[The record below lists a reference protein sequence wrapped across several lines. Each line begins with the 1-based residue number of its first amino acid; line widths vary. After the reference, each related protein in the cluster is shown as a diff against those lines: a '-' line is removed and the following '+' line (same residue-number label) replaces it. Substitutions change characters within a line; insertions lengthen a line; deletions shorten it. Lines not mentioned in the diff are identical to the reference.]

1 MKLPL
6 AWLREFVDVP
16 DQPATVA
23 DRFGACGFAVEEV
36 TDQVIDLEITANRPD
51 CLGVLG
57 LAREA
62 SAAFDLDLRP
72 PRIDEAVQA
81 VKGQAALNVSVADA
95 GCGRYAL
102 AVVDV
107 RVGPSPDWL
116 AAHLRAAG
124 VRPINNVVDVT
135 NFVMLELGHPLHA
148 FDAARLRGPE
158 IHVRRA
164 RAGETIVTLDGERR
178 TLDDTMLV
186 IADHEQPVAV
196 AGVMGGAESEVSAAT
211 SRIALESAWF
221 LPPAVRATS
230 RKLGLKTEAAARF
243 ERGADLAM
251 PVLALR
257 RALTLLHEIG
267 AGRLVGG
274 VTDIS
279 PRSPEARAVDL
290 RRARLARLLGTT
302 VPDGDV
308 RRILTRLG
316 FGVHDTAE
324 GWRLD
329 VPTFRVDVSREADL
343 IEEVGRHWGF
353 DRITPTLPT
362 LDAWPPP
369 PRSALDRDRTV
380 RRLLCGAGLQEAMT
394 FTFIERASAAP
405 FAPDDQ
411 IMALKNPLSEKFAV
425 LRPSLVPG
433 LLESLIY
440 NRHRQAVDIRLFELG
455 ATFSRTGGERRAVGW
470 VLSGSRGTHW
480 SGDAGPLT
488 LSDAKGVAELLGGA
502 FRVTLTARAVDDC
515 PWLTPGQAAEL
526 TTDAGQVAG
535 WVGRLASTRG
545 IDDPVYAGE
554 LGLDVLTTAS
564 AGPLPID
571 PLPRQPSIVRDI
583 SIVIDERLPA
593 ATVRGTI
600 RSAAP
605 ATLVAV
611 AEFDRYQGT
620 GVPAGQVSL
629 SLRLTFQDAARTLTD
644 AEAHAAV
651 DAIVAALRREHGAV
665 LRGR

>member
-1 MKLPL
+1 
-6 AWLREFVDVP
+6 
-16 DQPATVA
+16 
-23 DRFGACGFAVEEV
+23 
-36 TDQVIDLEITANRPD
+36 
-51 CLGVLG
+51 
-57 LAREA
+57 
-62 SAAFDLDLRP
+62 
-72 PRIDEAVQA
+72 
-81 VKGQAALNVSVADA
+81 
-95 GCGRYAL
+95 
-102 AVVDV
+102 
-107 RVGPSPDWL
+107 
-116 AAHLRAAG
+116 
-124 VRPINNVVDVT
+124 
-135 NFVMLELGHPLHA
+135 
-148 FDAARLRGPE
+148 
-158 IHVRRA
+158 
-164 RAGETIVTLDGERR
+164 
-178 TLDDTMLV
+178 
-186 IADHEQPVAV
+186 VAV

-279 PRSPEARAVDL
+279 PRSPEARAVNL

-329 VPTFRVDVSREADL
+329 VPSFRVDVSREADL

-353 DRITPTLPT
+353 DRITPTLPA

-369 PRSALDRDRTV
+369 PRPALTRDRTV
-380 RRLLCGAGLQEAMT
+380 QRLLGGAGLQEAMT
-394 FTFIERASAAP
+394 FTFIERVSAAP

-411 IMALKNPLSEKFAV
+411 LVALKNPLSEKFAV

-470 VLSGSRGTHW
+470 VLSGSRGAHW

-488 LSDAKGVAELLGGA
+488 LSDAKGVAELLGEA
-502 FRVTLTARAVDDC
+502 FRVTLTARAIDDC

-554 LGLDVLTTAS
+554 LRLDVLTTAS
-564 AGPLPID
+564 SGPLPID

>member
-1 MKLPL
+1 MRLPL

-16 DQPATVA
+16 DQTATVA

-62 SAAFDLDLRP
+62 STAFDRDLRP
-72 PRIDEAVQA
+72 PPIDPAIQSVA
-81 VKGQAALNVSVADA
+81 GPAGLRVSVDDA

-102 AVVDV
+102 AVAEVM
-107 RVGPSPDWL
+107 VGPSPDWL
-116 AAHLRAAG
+116 AARLRAAG

-158 IHVRRA
+158 IRVRRA

-178 TLDDTMLV
+178 TLEDTMLV
-186 IADHEQPVAV
+186 IADREQPVAV
-196 AGVMGGAESEVSAAT
+196 AGVMGGAESEVSETT
-211 SRIALESAWF
+211 SRVALESAWF
-221 LPPAVRATS
+221 LPPSVRATS

-257 RALTLLHEIG
+257 RALTLLQETG

-274 VTDIS
+274 VTDIA
-279 PRSPEARAVDL
+279 PRSPEPRAVGL
-290 RRARLARLLGTT
+290 RRARLARLLGTA
-302 VPDGDV
+302 VPDEDV
-308 RRILTRLG
+308 RRIFGRLG
-316 FGVHDTAE
+316 FGVHDTAD
-324 GWRLD
+324 GWRLE
-329 VPTFRVDVSREADL
+329 VPSFRVDVSREADL
-343 IEEVGRHWGF
+343 IEEIGRHWGF
-353 DRITPTLPT
+353 DRIAPTLPA

-369 PRSALDRDRTV
+369 PQPALGRDRLV

-394 FTFIERASAAP
+394 FTFIERDWAAP

-411 IMALKNPLSEKFAV
+411 LVTLKNPLSEKFAV
-425 LRPSLVPG
+425 LRPSLAPG

-440 NRHRQAVDIRLFELG
+440 NRHRQAADIRLFELG

-470 VLSGSRGTHW
+470 VLAGSRGTHW
-480 SGDAGPLT
+480 SGEGGPLT
-488 LSDAKGVAELLGGA
+488 FSDVKGVAELVAGA
-502 FRVTLTARAVDDC
+502 FRVRVTARAADDC
-515 PWLTPGQAAEL
+515 PWLTPGQAAHV
-526 TTDAGQVAG
+526 TTEAGQVVG
-535 WVGRLASTRG
+535 WLGRLASTRG
-545 IDDPVYAGE
+545 IDDVVYAGE
-554 LGLDVLTTAS
+554 LQLDVLSSAS
-564 AGPLPID
+564 AGPMPID
-571 PLPRQPSIVRDI
+571 PLPRHPSIVRDI

-651 DAIVAALRREHGAV
+651 DAIVAALRREHDAV